1 MSACVVRRGGENT
14 SAMRYFLLNGLL
26 PRLTWA
32 FSDLSCFLVMPPALR
47 LVEELGYRGLAIDI
61 KHWPQSSG
69 LGS

>member
-1 MSACVVRRGGENT
+1 
-14 SAMRYFLLNGLL
+14 MRYFLLNGLL

-61 KHWPQSSG
+61 KHWPQTSG